1 MHENDVIKTLN
12 TFLKGQY
19 MGVHAY
25 EQYIKKL
32 DDPMIKKEFQK
43 IQQDHKQHAQQVAA
57 RIQDLNG
64 TPVDDEGLIGSVQ
77 GFIGKFMMPDETDK
91 IIDSAAR
98 AESYYAVELS
108 EEIVKGDLDPETK
121 ELIEQVIDEDR
132 AHVESLHRL
141 LH

>member
-1 MHENDVIKTLN
+1 MSERDVIKTLN

-25 EQYIKKL
+25 EHYIKKL
-32 DDPMIKKEFQK
+32 EDPSIKKEFQR
-43 IQQDHKQHAQQVAA
+43 IQQEHKQHAQQVST

-64 TPVDDEGLIGSVQ
+64 TPVDDEGIIGSVQ
-77 GFIGKFMMPDETDK
+77 GFIGEFMMPDETDK
-91 IIDSAAR
+91 IIDSAVR

-108 EEIVKGDLDPETK
+108 EEIVKGDVDPETK
-121 ELIEQVIDEDR
+121 ELIEQIIDEDR

>member
-1 MHENDVIKTLN
+1 MSQQDIVKTLN

-25 EQYIKKL
+25 EHYIQKL
-32 DDPMIKKEFQK
+32 DEPHIKKEFQR
-43 IQQDHKQHAQQVAA
+43 IQQEHKQHAQQVAE

-108 EEIVKGDLDPETK
+108 EEIVKGDVDPQTK
-121 ELIEQVIDEDR
+121 QLIDQIIDEDR
-132 AHVESLHRL
+132 SHVESLHRL
-141 LH
+141 L

>member
-1 MHENDVIKTLN
+1 MSERDVIKTLN

-25 EQYIKKL
+25 EHYIKKL
-32 DDPMIKKEFQK
+32 EDPSIKKEFQR
-43 IQQDHKQHAQQVAA
+43 IQQEHKQHAQQVAT

-64 TPVDDEGLIGSVQ
+64 TPVDDEGVIGSFQ

-108 EEIVKGDLDPETK
+108 EEIVKGDLDPESK
-121 ELIEQVIDEDR
+121 ELIEQIIDEDR
-132 AHVESLHRL
+132 SHVESLHRL

>member
-43 IQQDHKQHAQQVAA
+43 IQQDHKQHAQQVAT

-77 GFIGKFMMPDETDK
+77 GFIGKFMMPDETHK